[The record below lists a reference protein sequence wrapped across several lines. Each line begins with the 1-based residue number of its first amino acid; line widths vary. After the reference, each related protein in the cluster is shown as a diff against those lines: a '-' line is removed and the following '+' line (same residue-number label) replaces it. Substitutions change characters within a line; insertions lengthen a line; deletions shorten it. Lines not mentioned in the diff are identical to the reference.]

1 MKPGD
6 MIRYRDRKE
15 TDPHPDDVGE
25 MGRWGTTGI
34 VVRMLSSRYPP
45 GGKILPSIEY
55 IDDVGDWVVCKQ
67 SDVEVI
73 SSSDYIASNRSN

>member
-1 MKPGD
+1 

-15 TDPHPDDVGE
+15 TDPHPNDVGE

-34 VVRMLSSRYPP
+34 IVKLLEAHYPLD
-45 GGKILPSIEY
+45 GKILPSIEY

-67 SDVEVI
+67 ADVEVI
-73 SSSDYIASNRSN
+73 SVSNHADQK

>member
-1 MKPGD
+1 VKPGD

-15 TDPHPDDVGE
+15 TDPHPSDVGE

-34 VVRMLSSRYPP
+34 IVRLLDARYVPE
-45 GGKILPSIEY
+45 GKVLPSIEY

-73 SSSDYIASNRSN
+73 SSTDYISMNRSS

>member
-34 VVRMLSSRYPP
+34 IVKLLEAHYPP
-45 GGKILPSIEY
+45 DGKMLPSVEY

-67 SDVEVI
+67 EDVEVI
-73 SSSDYIASNRSN
+73 SVSNHAGYKQQ